1 MDQKELTVF
10 RMLAGLTMKNAAQE
24 LKAQFPGMDKNLICK
39 CESPQYGVCIS
50 GAAARVLKENHPDAA
65 KKAAIAARKRKAD
78 RHKNTRR
85 VSVRLTDEEF
95 SRLQQHL
102 KDACVT
108 AQDALTRWIESEIN
122 SKKGETQN
130 DAG

>member
-24 LKAQFPGMDKNLICK
+24 LKAQFPGMDKHLICK

-50 GAAARVLKENHPDAA
+50 GAAARVLNENHPAAA

-85 VSVRLTDEEF
+85 VSVRLSDEEF

-102 KDACVT
+102 THAGVT
-108 AQDALTRWIESEIN
+108 AQDALTRWIENEID
-122 SKKGETQN
+122 SK
-130 DAG
+130 

>member
-1 MDQKELTVF
+1 MDQKELTLF

-24 LKAQFPGMDKNLICK
+24 LKAQFPGIDKHLVCK
-39 CESPQYGVCIS
+39 CENPQYGICLS
-50 GAAARVLKENHPDAA
+50 DAAARVLRENHPDAA
-65 KKAAIAARKRKAD
+65 KKAAAVVRKRKAD
-78 RHKNTRR
+78 RHKKIRR
-85 VSVRLTDEEF
+85 VSVRLTDDEF

-102 KDACVT
+102 KDAGVT
-108 AQDALTRWIESEIN
+108 AQDALMRLIGSEIN

>member
-1 MDQKELTVF
+1 MDQEELTVF
-10 RMLAGLTMKNAAQE
+10 RMHAGLTMKNAAQE
-24 LKAQFPGMDKNLICK
+24 LKAQFPGIDRHLVCK
-39 CESPQYGVCIS
+39 CENPQYGICLS
-50 GAAARVLKENHPDAA
+50 GAAARVLKDNHPDAA
-65 KKAAIAARKRKAD
+65 KKAAAAARKRKAD

-102 KDACVT
+102 KDAGVT
-108 AQDALTRWIESEIN
+108 AQDTLTRWIENEIN

>member
-1 MDQKELTVF
+1 MDQKELTAF
-10 RMLAGLTMKNAAQE
+10 RMLAGLTMKSAAQE
-24 LKAQFPGMDKNLICK
+24 LKAQFPGMDKHLVCK
-39 CESPQYGVCIS
+39 CENPQYGICLS
-50 GAAARVLKENHPDAA
+50 GAAARILKENHPDAA
-65 KKAAIAARKRKAD
+65 KKAAAVVRKRKAD

-85 VSVRLTDEEF
+85 VSVRLSDEEF

-108 AQDALTRWIESEIN
+108 AQDALMRLIGSEIS

>member
-1 MDQKELTVF
+1 MDQKELTAF

-24 LKAQFPGMDKNLICK
+24 LKAQFPGIDKHLVCK
-39 CESPQYGVCIS
+39 CENPQYGICLS
-50 GAAARVLKENHPDAA
+50 GAAARVLKDNHPDAA

-78 RHKNTRR
+78 RHKNIRR

-102 KDACVT
+102 KDAGVT
-108 AQDALTRWIESEIN
+108 AQDALMRLIESEIN

>member
-1 MDQKELTVF
+1 MDQKELTLF
-10 RMLAGLTMKNAAQE
+10 RMLDGLTMKDAAQE
-24 LKAQFPGMDKNLICK
+24 LKAQFPGIDKHLVCK
-39 CESPQYGVCIS
+39 CENPQYGICLS

-65 KKAAIAARKRKAD
+65 KKAAIAVRKRKAD

-102 KDACVT
+102 KDAGVT
-108 AQDALTRWIESEIN
+108 AQDALTRWIESEID

>member
-24 LKAQFPGMDKNLICK
+24 LKAQFPGIDKHLVCK
-39 CESPQYGVCIS
+39 CENPQYGICLS

-85 VSVRLTDEEF
+85 VSVRLTGEEF

-102 KDACVT
+102 KDAGVT
-108 AQDALTRWIESEIN
+108 AQYVLTRWIENEIDC
-122 SKKGETQN
+122 K
-130 DAG
+130 

>member
-1 MDQKELTVF
+1 MDPKELTVF
-10 RMLAGLTMKNAAQE
+10 RMLAGLTMKDAAQE
-24 LKAQFPGMDKNLICK
+24 LKAQFPGIDKHLVCK
-39 CESPQYGVCIS
+39 CENPQYGICLS
-50 GAAARVLKENHPDAA
+50 DAAARALKEKHPDAA
-65 KKAAIAARKRKAD
+65 KKAAISARKRKAD

-95 SRLQQHL
+95 SRWQQHL
-102 KDACVT
+102 KDAGVT
-108 AQDALTRWIESEIN
+108 AQDTLTRWIENEIN

>member
-1 MDQKELTVF
+1 MDQKELTAF
-10 RMLAGLTMKNAAQE
+10 RMLAGLTMKNVAQE
-24 LKAQFPGMDKNLICK
+24 LKAQFPGMDKQLICK

-65 KKAAIAARKRKAD
+65 KKAAAVARKRKAD

-85 VSVRLTDEEF
+85 VSVRLTDDEF

-102 KDACVT
+102 KDAGVT
-108 AQDALTRWIESEIN
+108 AQDTLIRLIENEFN